1 MSRISSRHGQV
12 DAAGRT
18 TRSWGSDLGSAAA
31 PALQTDG
38 GSQDGRFRKKYA
50 RRVAFALWGVGKV
63 AVGAARSQTS
73 LSGCDLHGPNSDP
86 GIAGCYSATL
96 RWSGGAWPF
105 ILGSCYYA
113 FRFRGHVGWQT
124 TTYFCVVAYGDDGG
138 WK

>member
-73 LSGCDLHGPNSDP
+73 LSGCVLLGPIADP
-86 GIAGCYSATL
+86 VIVGCFSASL
-96 RWSGGAWPF
+96 LWRCWSWPF
-105 ILGSCYYA
+105 FLGSCYYD
-113 FRFRGHVGWQT
+113 FRFLCHVG
-124 TTYFCVVAYGDDGG
+124 
-138 WK
+138 